1 MSVSDAVSANTVYTY
16 DKNGYVTSITE
27 NGLTT
32 FYTND
37 TYGKMLKK
45 QNPDGTVLQYTYT
58 NDGLLSTVTD
68 QDGNT
73 ESYVYDKAGN
83 LTEQTDALGNR
94 ITYAYDIHGRLIRQ
108 TDARGNSE
116 SYAYDA
122 AGNCIKRTDAM
133 GTVTE
138 MTYDMAGR
146 MTEQS
151 VLTKAGK
158 ITNRYTYDAAGNIL
172 TTTDAEGSRTVYRYD
187 DYGNCISKT
196 DCMGNV
202 TEYVYDALNRLTGTS
217 DAAGKEAY
225 TYDAQNNL
233 IRHRTAC
240 GSGQETEYLYTYTQ
254 DGMLKESKDPLQG
267 ISSIAYNR
275 NRQIAS
281 VTDPL
286 GNETAYQY
294 DSAGRISRVRTAA
307 DTQTEYTYNAQGLL
321 ASEKTADAKTDYT
334 YDALGRILTKVDA
347 LGRVTYTYDA
357 NSNITKVT
365 EQQNGRTTTIK
376 RSFDALN
383 RVTSVTDANG
393 KTVSYS
399 YDELGNRI
407 SLTYP
412 GGEIVRYS
420 YDKCGDLLT
429 VTEPDGSVNT
439 YTYDKKGRCTGL
451 KRADGT
457 EESYSYD
464 KADRLSAQTDKNAD
478 GTIRNSYTYTY
489 DGAGNII
496 KIGGTAD
503 TAAGHAVM
511 TYDKDNR
518 LATYNGEKVT
528 YDERGNMLHG
538 PLNGEMGDYTYDCR
552 NRLIETK
559 AADGTVTAYTYDA
572 ENTRLTEET
581 ENTRHTFVTDKETT
595 YSQLLTETISEK
607 HLLTYKETATITYT
621 YGNGLIS
628 DSRKEAKGSNTE
640 KRYYHYNHIGSTT
653 AITDADG
660 DLLYSFTY
668 GTYGELTGIY
678 DADGEQAEDTAAVIQ
693 AENLRFLYNGRYGV
707 ETGANGLY
715 YMRARYYNPQ
725 IKRFIN
731 RDIIDGSIT
740 DSQSLNKYSYVQG
753 NPVNLIDPFGLC
765 AQDYFSR
772 AGHELLD
779 WLGFIFDPADAINFL
794 WYTAEGNAA
803 MAAAT
808 AVAIVPAAGSFIA
821 KGTKQAIKAGKK
833 AAQKAGEKAAKNATE
848 KAAKKA
854 AKKKLAKEAGK
865 EAAEKGAEKAAK
877 EAAEKAT
884 EKTAKE
890 TAEKTAKEA
899 TEKGIK
905 SGSKTVP
912 NPNGKKGGVAH
923 QSVIDDIKTDAEK
936 RGLTYDTEYKYDTT
950 GGYKNS
956 RYADVVVYDSKGRV
970 MEIHQVGRTTKRT
983 GAPVSRERKAIR
995 DIRSSVEYNGAKI
1008 IYHPY
1013 DR

>member
-1 MSVSDAVSANTVYTY
+1 M
-16 DKNGYVTSITE
+16 
-27 NGLTT
+27 
-32 FYTND
+32 
-37 TYGKMLKK
+37 
-45 QNPDGTVLQYTYT
+45 
-58 NDGLLSTVTD
+58 
-68 QDGNT
+68 
-73 ESYVYDKAGN
+73 
-83 LTEQTDALGNR
+83 
-94 ITYAYDIHGRLIRQ
+94 
-108 TDARGNSE
+108 
-116 SYAYDA
+116 
-122 AGNCIKRTDAM
+122 C
-133 GTVTE
+133 
-138 MTYDMAGR
+138 
-146 MTEQS
+146 
-151 VLTKAGK
+151 
-158 ITNRYTYDAAGNIL
+158 NIL
-172 TTTDAEGSRTVYRYD
+172 PCHTRYR
-187 DYGNCISKT
+187 
-196 DCMGNV
+196 
-202 TEYVYDALNRLTGTS
+202 
-217 DAAGKEAY
+217 
-225 TYDAQNNL
+225 
-233 IRHRTAC
+233 
-240 GSGQETEYLYTYTQ
+240 
-254 DGMLKESKDPLQG
+254 
-267 ISSIAYNR
+267 
-275 NRQIAS
+275 
-281 VTDPL
+281 
-286 GNETAYQY
+286 
-294 DSAGRISRVRTAA
+294 
-307 DTQTEYTYNAQGLL
+307 
-321 ASEKTADAKTDYT
+321 
-334 YDALGRILTKVDA
+334 
-347 LGRVTYTYDA
+347 
-357 NSNITKVT
+357 
-365 EQQNGRTTTIK
+365 
-376 RSFDALN
+376 
-383 RVTSVTDANG
+383 
-393 KTVSYS
+393 
-399 YDELGNRI
+399 
-407 SLTYP
+407 
-412 GGEIVRYS
+412 
-420 YDKCGDLLT
+420 
-429 VTEPDGSVNT
+429 
-439 YTYDKKGRCTGL
+439 

-478 GTIRNSYTYTY
+478 GSLLHSYTYTY

-581 ENTRHTFVTDKETT
+581 ENTRHIFVTDKEAT

-628 DSRKEAKGSNTE
+628 DSRKEAKGSDTE

-753 NPVNLIDPFGLC
+753 NPISLVDPFGLC

-833 AAQKAGEKAAKNATE
+833 AARKAGEKAAKNATE

-854 AKKKLAKEAGK
+854 AAKKLAKEATETGV
-865 EAAEKGAEKAAK
+865 EKAAK

-890 TAEKTAKEA
+890 ATEKTAKEA
-899 TEKGIK
+899 AEKGIK
-905 SGSKTVP
+905 GGSEPQNVFP
-912 NPNGKKGGVAH
+912 ENPDDLLPEISRNKVTKANGTTS
-923 QSVIDDIKTDAEK
+923 QTIQTSDNIRIRAEQHPLSPGEIYNP
-936 RGLTYDTEYKYDTT
+936 RHHGIHYHVEYKVDPTKSWNNKNNVKKWYPE
-950 GGYKNS
+950 GYVS
-956 RYADVVVYDSKGRV
+956 
-970 MEIHQVGRTTKRT
+970 
-983 GAPVSRERKAIR
+983 GAGSGFIPGEVFPK
-995 DIRSSVEYNGAKI
+995 
-1008 IYHPY
+1008 
-1013 DR
+1013 

>member
-1 MSVSDAVSANTVYTY
+1 M
-16 DKNGYVTSITE
+16 
-27 NGLTT
+27 
-32 FYTND
+32 
-37 TYGKMLKK
+37 
-45 QNPDGTVLQYTYT
+45 
-58 NDGLLSTVTD
+58 
-68 QDGNT
+68 
-73 ESYVYDKAGN
+73 
-83 LTEQTDALGNR
+83 
-94 ITYAYDIHGRLIRQ
+94 
-108 TDARGNSE
+108 
-116 SYAYDA
+116 
-122 AGNCIKRTDAM
+122 C
-133 GTVTE
+133 
-138 MTYDMAGR
+138 
-146 MTEQS
+146 
-151 VLTKAGK
+151 
-158 ITNRYTYDAAGNIL
+158 NIL
-172 TTTDAEGSRTVYRYD
+172 PCHTRYR
-187 DYGNCISKT
+187 
-196 DCMGNV
+196 
-202 TEYVYDALNRLTGTS
+202 
-217 DAAGKEAY
+217 
-225 TYDAQNNL
+225 
-233 IRHRTAC
+233 
-240 GSGQETEYLYTYTQ
+240 
-254 DGMLKESKDPLQG
+254 
-267 ISSIAYNR
+267 
-275 NRQIAS
+275 
-281 VTDPL
+281 
-286 GNETAYQY
+286 
-294 DSAGRISRVRTAA
+294 
-307 DTQTEYTYNAQGLL
+307 
-321 ASEKTADAKTDYT
+321 
-334 YDALGRILTKVDA
+334 
-347 LGRVTYTYDA
+347 
-357 NSNITKVT
+357 
-365 EQQNGRTTTIK
+365 
-376 RSFDALN
+376 
-383 RVTSVTDANG
+383 
-393 KTVSYS
+393 
-399 YDELGNRI
+399 
-407 SLTYP
+407 
-412 GGEIVRYS
+412 
-420 YDKCGDLLT
+420 
-429 VTEPDGSVNT
+429 
-439 YTYDKKGRCTGL
+439 

-511 TYDKDNR
+511 TYDRDNR

-678 DADGEQAEDTAAVIQ
+678 DADGQKMAGEAADQRSIRETLQAET
-693 AENLRFLYNGRYGV
+693 LRFLYNGRYGV
-707 ETGANGLY
+707 ETGADGLY

-779 WLGFIFDPADAINFL
+779 WLGFIFDPADVINFL

-833 AAQKAGEKAAKNATE
+833 AAQKAGEKAVRNATE

-854 AKKKLAKEAGK
+854 AAKKLAKEATETGV
-865 EAAEKGAEKAAK
+865 EKAAK

-890 TAEKTAKEA
+890 ATEKTAKEA
-899 TEKGIK
+899 AEKGIK
-905 SGSKTVP
+905 GGSEPQNVFP
-912 NPNGKKGGVAH
+912 ENPDDLLPEISRNKVTKANGTTS
-923 QSVIDDIKTDAEK
+923 QTIQTSDNIRIRAEQHPLSPGEIYNP
-936 RGLTYDTEYKYDTT
+936 RHHGIHYHVEYKVDPTKSWNNKNNVKKWYPE
-950 GGYKNS
+950 GYVS
-956 RYADVVVYDSKGRV
+956 
-970 MEIHQVGRTTKRT
+970 
-983 GAPVSRERKAIR
+983 GAGSGFIPGEVFPK
-995 DIRSSVEYNGAKI
+995 
-1008 IYHPY
+1008 
-1013 DR
+1013 

>member
-1 MSVSDAVSANTVYTY
+1 M
-16 DKNGYVTSITE
+16 
-27 NGLTT
+27 
-32 FYTND
+32 
-37 TYGKMLKK
+37 
-45 QNPDGTVLQYTYT
+45 
-58 NDGLLSTVTD
+58 
-68 QDGNT
+68 
-73 ESYVYDKAGN
+73 
-83 LTEQTDALGNR
+83 
-94 ITYAYDIHGRLIRQ
+94 
-108 TDARGNSE
+108 
-116 SYAYDA
+116 
-122 AGNCIKRTDAM
+122 C
-133 GTVTE
+133 
-138 MTYDMAGR
+138 
-146 MTEQS
+146 
-151 VLTKAGK
+151 
-158 ITNRYTYDAAGNIL
+158 NIL
-172 TTTDAEGSRTVYRYD
+172 PCHTRYR
-187 DYGNCISKT
+187 
-196 DCMGNV
+196 
-202 TEYVYDALNRLTGTS
+202 
-217 DAAGKEAY
+217 
-225 TYDAQNNL
+225 
-233 IRHRTAC
+233 
-240 GSGQETEYLYTYTQ
+240 
-254 DGMLKESKDPLQG
+254 
-267 ISSIAYNR
+267 
-275 NRQIAS
+275 
-281 VTDPL
+281 
-286 GNETAYQY
+286 
-294 DSAGRISRVRTAA
+294 
-307 DTQTEYTYNAQGLL
+307 
-321 ASEKTADAKTDYT
+321 
-334 YDALGRILTKVDA
+334 
-347 LGRVTYTYDA
+347 
-357 NSNITKVT
+357 
-365 EQQNGRTTTIK
+365 
-376 RSFDALN
+376 
-383 RVTSVTDANG
+383 
-393 KTVSYS
+393 
-399 YDELGNRI
+399 
-407 SLTYP
+407 
-412 GGEIVRYS
+412 
-420 YDKCGDLLT
+420 
-429 VTEPDGSVNT
+429 
-439 YTYDKKGRCTGL
+439 

-478 GTIRNSYTYTY
+478 GSLLHSYTYTY

-628 DSRKEAKGSNTE
+628 DSRKEAKGSDTE

-660 DLLYSFTY
+660 DLLYRIAY

-678 DADGEQAEDTAAVIQ
+678 DTDGELVEDKTAVIRS
-693 AENLRFLYNGRYGV
+693 ENLRFLYNGRYGV

-854 AKKKLAKEAGK
+854 AKKKLAKEA
-865 EAAEKGAEKAAK
+865 AEKGAEKAAK

-890 TAEKTAKEA
+890 TAGKTAKEA
-899 TEKGIK
+899 AEKEVESGIK
-905 SGSKTVP
+905 AEPFLPDKFYEKKLPSQVSPGTKYLPKYDSAGNVKQIKMYDDYGREIGWVDYTDHGYRNINSPNYHTVP
-912 NPNGKKGGVAH
+912 HWHEKIYNSIFRDGKKINH
-923 QSVIDDIKTDAEK
+923 RTDIKTPL
-936 RGLTYDTEYKYDTT
+936 G
-950 GGYKNS
+950 
-956 RYADVVVYDSKGRV
+956 
-970 MEIHQVGRTTKRT
+970 
-983 GAPVSRERKAIR
+983 
-995 DIRSSVEYNGAKI
+995 DI
-1008 IYHPY
+1008 
-1013 DR
+1013 

>member
-1 MSVSDAVSANTVYTY
+1 M
-16 DKNGYVTSITE
+16 
-27 NGLTT
+27 
-32 FYTND
+32 
-37 TYGKMLKK
+37 
-45 QNPDGTVLQYTYT
+45 
-58 NDGLLSTVTD
+58 
-68 QDGNT
+68 
-73 ESYVYDKAGN
+73 
-83 LTEQTDALGNR
+83 
-94 ITYAYDIHGRLIRQ
+94 
-108 TDARGNSE
+108 
-116 SYAYDA
+116 
-122 AGNCIKRTDAM
+122 C
-133 GTVTE
+133 
-138 MTYDMAGR
+138 
-146 MTEQS
+146 
-151 VLTKAGK
+151 
-158 ITNRYTYDAAGNIL
+158 NIL
-172 TTTDAEGSRTVYRYD
+172 PCHTRYR
-187 DYGNCISKT
+187 
-196 DCMGNV
+196 
-202 TEYVYDALNRLTGTS
+202 
-217 DAAGKEAY
+217 
-225 TYDAQNNL
+225 
-233 IRHRTAC
+233 
-240 GSGQETEYLYTYTQ
+240 
-254 DGMLKESKDPLQG
+254 
-267 ISSIAYNR
+267 
-275 NRQIAS
+275 
-281 VTDPL
+281 
-286 GNETAYQY
+286 
-294 DSAGRISRVRTAA
+294 
-307 DTQTEYTYNAQGLL
+307 
-321 ASEKTADAKTDYT
+321 
-334 YDALGRILTKVDA
+334 
-347 LGRVTYTYDA
+347 
-357 NSNITKVT
+357 
-365 EQQNGRTTTIK
+365 
-376 RSFDALN
+376 
-383 RVTSVTDANG
+383 
-393 KTVSYS
+393 
-399 YDELGNRI
+399 
-407 SLTYP
+407 
-412 GGEIVRYS
+412 
-420 YDKCGDLLT
+420 
-429 VTEPDGSVNT
+429 
-439 YTYDKKGRCTGL
+439 

-478 GTIRNSYTYTY
+478 GSLLHSYTYTY

-538 PLNGEMGDYTYDCR
+538 PLNGAMGDYTYDCR

-628 DSRKEAKGSNTE
+628 DSRKEAKGSDTE

-660 DLLYSFTY
+660 DLLYRIAY

-753 NPVNLIDPFGLC
+753 NPISLVDPFGLC

-772 AGHELLD
+772 TGHELLD

-890 TAEKTAKEA
+890 TAEKAA
-899 TEKGIK
+899 EKGIK
-905 SGSKTVP
+905 SGSKNNKMFKDKSLLDEHYGRHGQEIADVLGDPNYSMEKYLDDANYIVNNGTYVP
-912 NPNGKKGGVAH
+912 ELNGYVSFMNGKKYGFVGLDRATG
-923 QSVIDDIKTDAEK
+923 DI
-936 RGLTYDTEYKYDTT
+936 TT
-950 GGYKNS
+950 FHIKNIS
-956 RYADVVVYDSKGRV
+956 ELIKKAPSLGFGR
-970 MEIHQVGRTTKRT
+970 
-983 GAPVSRERKAIR
+983 
-995 DIRSSVEYNGAKI
+995 
-1008 IYHPY
+1008 
-1013 DR
+1013 

>member
-478 GTIRNSYTYTY
+478 GSLLHSYTYTY

-511 TYDKDNR
+511 TYDRDNR

-854 AKKKLAKEAGK
+854 AAKKLAKEAGK